1 VVDGAADEEV
11 GAAGNVTEANDDE
24 AEVAVGLAK
33 AELEA
38 AAAWEELGRN
48 AVADAPADEDVV
60 DEVVPA
66 IAEKGSTTG
75 GGKTRPLRPPELP
88 GMFPFGLVI
97 PTNFNLKPTIK
108 LKYQIML
115 RECFTQIA

>member
-75 GGKTRPLRPPELP
+75 GGKTRPLRPPEL
-88 GMFPFGLVI
+88 
-97 PTNFNLKPTIK
+97 
-108 LKYQIML
+108 Q
-115 RECFTQIA
+115 ECFHLVW